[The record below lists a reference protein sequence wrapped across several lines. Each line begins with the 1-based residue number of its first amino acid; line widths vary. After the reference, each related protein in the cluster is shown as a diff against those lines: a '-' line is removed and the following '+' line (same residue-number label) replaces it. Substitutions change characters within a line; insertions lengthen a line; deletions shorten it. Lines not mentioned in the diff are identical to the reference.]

1 VNPKS
6 GKPKLGASRAEKR
19 AAATTEIGRDL
30 NRLTDLV
37 RDRDN
42 RVGAELARLR
52 EELAQ
57 VKQQFS
63 QFRANSEGRVSALR

>member
-1 VNPKS
+1 M
-6 GKPKLGASRAEKR
+6 GASRAEKR